1 MTNRDQRRPN
11 CPVCGTYTAARNRRR
26 RQNCEPFCTMRCAA
40 EYGRF
45 AFADGRENV
54 WDVQSRCWV
63 ATVGLTKNDS
73 YLYFEEATF
82 MTPDPFFPGSSG
94 EVRGWWRREPK
105 RWHSEEDY

>member
-40 EYGRF
+40 QYGRSEF
-45 AFADGRENV
+45 DPRTSYGSGDPYPV
-54 WDVQSRCWV
+54 WDVQSRNWV
-63 ATVGLTKNDS
+63 TGTAPS
-73 YLYFEEATF
+73 YIHIQEN
-82 MTPDPFFPGSSG
+82 
-94 EVRGWWRREPK
+94 GWQRREPK